1 MLRLICIMLLCVQS
15 VYAQQ
20 AELNI
25 NRSLEAI
32 FSRGDLASLSNPED
46 AKLRIQVSYGL
57 KMAQQAISYL
67 TLYQIKNNTPVSV
80 EAFQFFSGGLLAFDP
95 FVQCLEYEP
104 QQLLNITFQENLLL
118 VPQLNGLTFSYQY
131 QAGLWR
137 FSHYELA
144 RKNAGTNASDETS
157 LVDDNSTDDMPQDA
171 ENLGNSGV
179 YPPEAL
185 KPETDIAQV
194 GFAAP
199 YHLDVL
205 YAYGI
210 ITHHCQTPIHYQTEE
225 HKLFDDEWCPVWL
238 DLIMSP

>member
-1 MLRLICIMLLCVQS
+1 MLRLICILLLWVQS
-15 VYAQQ
+15 VSAQQ

-57 KMAQQAISYL
+57 KMVQQAISYL
-67 TLYQIKNNTPVSV
+67 TLYQIKNNNPVSV
-80 EAFQFFSGGLLAFDP
+80 EEFQFFSDRLLAFDP
-95 FVQCLEYEP
+95 FVQCIEYEP
-104 QQLLNITFQENLLL
+104 QQLLNITFQENLWLS
-118 VPQLNGLTFSYQY
+118 PQLNGLTFSYQY

-144 RKNAGTNASDETS
+144 RKNSGINASDETG
-157 LVDDNSTDDMPQDA
+157 LADDNLIENGAQDT
-171 ENLGNSGV
+171 ENLGNSDV
-179 YPPEAL
+179 FPEAL

-210 ITHHCQTPIHYQTEE
+210 ITHHCQTPIHYQTEQN
-225 HKLFDDEWCPVWL
+225 KLFDDDWCPVWL